1 MALFLRLLTFAM
13 ITNTK
18 DYKYFVLH
26 YLDVTFYKLHY
37 TMPGLKRK
45 RGRSLSGLRYK
56 RRRFTKGRP
65 RTSYKY
71 RIRKWPKTVYNSN
84 FVPQR
89 TVAKLTY
96 AETVSMVSGAS
107 GVPAY
112 HYFCC
117 NGLYDPNTTG
127 TGHQPMGF
135 DQLMAKYNHYRVLG
149 SKIQIKILPTQTTD
163 TIKTV
168 YNSNFVP
175 QRTVAKLTYAE
186 TVSMVS
192 GASGVPAYHYF
203 CCNGLYDPNT
213 TGTGHQP
220 MGFDQLMAKYNH
232 YRVLGSK
239 IQIKILPT
247 QTTDTTDDIALI
259 GLTVTP
265 DSSST
270 VTNSEELREQK
281 GTKYTL
287 APRQAQGIKALS
299 MGWGAKRT
307 FGTKAVTKDMF
318 GAIASNPLETSFWR
332 ITMTGDLGT
341 ATALTLFIRIV
352 YLAEFIEPIMQSGS

>member
-1 MALFLRLLTFAM
+1 VKCVR
-13 ITNTK
+13 ITNTF
-18 DYKYFVLH
+18 YCKYFVLH

-37 TMPGLKRK
+37 TMAGIKRK

-71 RIRKWPKTVYNSN
+71 RIRKWP
-84 FVPQR
+84 
-89 TVAKLTY
+89 
-96 AETVSMVSGAS
+96 
-107 GVPAY
+107 
-112 HYFCC
+112 
-117 NGLYDPNTTG
+117 
-127 TGHQPMGF
+127 
-135 DQLMAKYNHYRVLG
+135 
-149 SKIQIKILPTQTTD
+149 
-163 TIKTV
+163 KTV